1 MPGPLAGIEVL
12 DLTSVVSGP
21 LATMFLAD
29 QGAEVIKIEPL
40 GGDITRHSRQSVS
53 ASGEFS
59 ALFVSTNRGKRSL
72 SLDLKRP
79 EAGKIMRKLIARADV
94 LVQNFRPGTMERLG
108 LGEPT
113 LRTDNPRLIYV
124 SISGVGESGPYAGKR
139 VYDPIIQGLSGFAD
153 LQSDPKTRRPRMIRT
168 IVADKT
174 TAIFAAQAVT
184 AALFARERTGEGQHV
199 RLAML
204 DTMIA
209 YLWPEAMTQY
219 TVVGREATTAD
230 PTARPELIFETVD
243 GYITVGTISD
253 SEWRAFCAAAQRPDL
268 AEDPRFNTPGGRAV
282 NATERILLMAEII
295 KERPTAEWLQR
306 LDANDVPS
314 APVLRRSQVI
324 ANEQVLARELI
335 SEFDHPDIGRVRQ
348 PQPAARFGRTPA
360 AMQGPA
366 PRIGEHSAIV
376 LAELGFDA
384 AEIEQLAAEEI
395 VRLVKTCFRIVRG
408 ASARKP
414 CASEPVNHGLPS
426 RMSL

>member
-1 MPGPLAGIEVL
+1 MPGPLAGIRVL

-79 EAGKIMRKLIARADV
+79 EAVTIMRKLIARADV

-113 LRTDNPRLIYV
+113 LRASNPRLIYV

-153 LQSDPKTRRPRMIRT
+153 LQADPKTHRPRMIRT

-184 AALFARERTGEGQHV
+184 AALFARERTGEGQHI

-230 PTARPELIFETVD
+230 PTARPDLIFETAD

-253 SEWRAFCAAAQRPDL
+253 SEWQGFCAASGRPGL

-295 KERPTAEWLQR
+295 KERPTAEWQQR
-306 LDANDVPS
+306 LDTNDVPS
-314 APVLRRSQVI
+314 APVLRRGEVI
-324 ANEQVLARELI
+324 ANQLVLARKLI
-335 SEFDHPDIGRVRQ
+335 AEFDHPDIGLVRQ
-348 PQPAARFGRTPA
+348 PKPAARFDRTPA
-360 AMQGPA
+360 EIRGPA
-366 PRIGEHSAIV
+366 PRIGEHSAVI
-376 LAELGFDA
+376 LAELGLEA
-384 AEIEQLAAEEI
+384 AEIERLAAEKI
-395 VRLVKTCFRIVRG
+395 VRLVKT
-408 ASARKP
+408 
-414 CASEPVNHGLPS
+414 
-426 RMSL
+426 

>member
-1 MPGPLAGIEVL
+1 MPGPLAGIRVL

-40 GGDITRHSRQSVS
+40 SGDITRRSRQSIS

-59 ALFVSTNRGKRSL
+59 ALFVSSNRGKRSL
-72 SLDLKRP
+72 ALDLKRP
-79 EAGKIMRKLIARADV
+79 EAVKIMRKLIASSDV
-94 LVQNFRPGTMERLG
+94 LVQNFRPGTIERLG
-108 LGEPT
+108 LGEPA
-113 LRTDNPRLIYV
+113 LRELNPRLIYV
-124 SISGVGESGPYAGKR
+124 SISGVGESGPYAKKR

-153 LQSDPKTRRPRMIRT
+153 LQAEPKTRRPQMIRT

-184 AALFARERTGEGQHV
+184 AALFAREQTGEGQHI

-230 PTARPELIFETVD
+230 PTARPELIFETAD

-253 SEWRAFCAAAQRPDL
+253 SEWRGFCAASERLGL
-268 AEDPRFNTPGGRAV
+268 AEDSRFSTPAGRAA

-295 KERPTAEWLQR
+295 KERPSAEWLQR

-314 APVLRRSQVI
+314 APVLRRCEVI
-324 ANEQVLARELI
+324 TNEQVVARELI
-335 SEFDHPDIGRVRQ
+335 EEFDHSDIGRIRQ
-348 PQPAARFGRTPA
+348 PKPAARFDRTPA
-360 AMQGPA
+360 EIRGPA
-366 PRIGEHSAIV
+366 PRIGEHSAVI
-376 LAELGFDA
+376 LAELGLEPP
-384 AEIEQLAAEEI
+384 EIERLAAEKI
-395 VRLVKTCFRIVRG
+395 VRLVKT
-408 ASARKP
+408 
-414 CASEPVNHGLPS
+414 
-426 RMSL
+426 

>member
-1 MPGPLAGIEVL
+1 MPGPLAGIRVL

-40 GGDITRHSRQSVS
+40 GGDITRRSRQSIS

-59 ALFVSTNRGKRSL
+59 ALFVSSNRGKRSL
-72 SLDLKRP
+72 ALDLKRP
-79 EAGKIMRKLIARADV
+79 EAAKIMRKLIASSDV

-113 LRTDNPRLIYV
+113 LRELNPRLIYV
-124 SISGVGESGPYAGKR
+124 SISGVGESGPYAKKR

-153 LQSDPKTRRPRMIRT
+153 LQAEPRTRRPQMIRT

-174 TAIFAAQAVT
+174 TAIFAAQAIT
-184 AALFARERTGEGQHV
+184 AALFARERTGEGQHI

-230 PTARPELIFETVD
+230 PTARPDLIFETAD

-253 SEWRAFCAAAQRPDL
+253 SEWQGFCAASGRPGL

-295 KERPTAEWLQR
+295 KKRPTAEWLQR

-314 APVLRRSQVI
+314 APVLRRNEVI
-324 ANEQVLARELI
+324 ANQQVLARELI
-335 SEFDHPDIGRVRQ
+335 VELDHPDIGLVRQ
-348 PQPAARFGRTPA
+348 PKPAARFDRTPA
-360 AMQGPA
+360 RIQGPA
-366 PRIGEHSAIV
+366 PRIGEHSATI
-376 LAELGFDA
+376 LAELGFEA
-384 AEIEQLAAEEI
+384 AELERLATEKI
-395 VRLVKTCFRIVRG
+395 VRLVK
-408 ASARKP
+408 A
-414 CASEPVNHGLPS
+414 
-426 RMSL
+426 

>member
-1 MPGPLAGIEVL
+1 MPGPLAGIRVL

-40 GGDITRHSRQSVS
+40 GGDITRRSRQSIS

-59 ALFVSTNRGKRSL
+59 ALFVSSNRGKRSL
-72 SLDLKRP
+72 ALDLKRP
-79 EAGKIMRKLIARADV
+79 EAAKIMRKLIASSDV

-108 LGEPT
+108 FGEPA
-113 LRTDNPRLIYV
+113 LRDLNPRLIYV
-124 SISGVGESGPYAGKR
+124 SISGVGESGPYARKR

-153 LQSDPKTRRPRMIRT
+153 LQADPKTRRPQMIRT

-184 AALFARERTGEGQHV
+184 AALFARERTGEGQHI

-219 TVVGREATTAD
+219 TVVGREATAAD
-230 PTARPELIFETVD
+230 PTARPDLIFETAD

-253 SEWRAFCAAAQRPDL
+253 SEWRGFCAASDRPDL

-295 KERPTAEWLQR
+295 KKHPTTEWLQR
-306 LDANDVPS
+306 LDTNDVPS
-314 APVLRRSQVI
+314 APVLRRSEVM
-324 ANEQVLARELI
+324 ANQQVLARELI
-335 SEFDHPDIGRVRQ
+335 AEFDHPDIGRVRQ
-348 PQPAARFGRTPA
+348 PKPAARFDRTPA
-360 AMQGPA
+360 AIRGPA
-366 PRIGEHSAIV
+366 PRIGEHSAII
-376 LAELGFDA
+376 LAELGLA
-384 AEIEQLAAEEI
+384 TAEIERLAAEKI
-395 VRLVKTCFRIVRG
+395 VRLVK
-408 ASARKP
+408 A
-414 CASEPVNHGLPS
+414 
-426 RMSL
+426 

>member
-1 MPGPLAGIEVL
+1 MPGPLAGIRVL

-72 SLDLKRP
+72 ALDLKRP
-79 EAGKIMRKLIARADV
+79 EAGMIMRKLAARADV

-108 LGEPT
+108 LGEPL
-113 LRTDNPRLIYV
+113 LREINPRLIYL
-124 SISGVGESGPYAGKR
+124 SISGVGDSGPYSGKR

-153 LQSDPKTRRPRMIRT
+153 LQADPETRRPRMIRT

-204 DTMIA
+204 DTMIS

-219 TVVGREATTAD
+219 TVIGREESTAD
-230 PTARPELIFETVD
+230 PVARPDLIFETTD

-253 SEWRAFCAAAQRPDL
+253 SEWRGFCAAAERADL

-295 KERPTAEWLQR
+295 KERPTSEWLQR

-314 APVLRRSQVI
+314 APVLRRSEVI

-335 SEFDHPDIGRVRQ
+335 AEFVHPDIGRVRQ
-348 PQPAARFGRTPA
+348 PKPAARFDRTPA
-360 AMQGPA
+360 AIQGPA
-366 PRIGEHSAIV
+366 PRIGEHSAAI
-376 LAELGFDA
+376 LAELEFDA
-384 AEIEQLAAEEI
+384 AAIE
-395 VRLVKTCFRIVRG
+395 RLVAARIVRV
-408 ASARKP
+408 AKT
-414 CASEPVNHGLPS
+414 
-426 RMSL
+426 

>member
-1 MPGPLAGIEVL
+1 MPGPLAGIRVL

-40 GGDITRHSRQSVS
+40 GGDITRHSRQSIS

-59 ALFVSTNRGKRSL
+59 ALFVSSNRGKRSL
-72 SLDLKRP
+72 ALDLKRP
-79 EAGKIMRKLIARADV
+79 EAAEIMRKLIASADV

-108 LGEPT
+108 FGEPAVRE
-113 LRTDNPRLIYV
+113 LNPRLIYV
-124 SISGVGESGPYAGKR
+124 SISGVGESGPYAKKR

-153 LQSDPKTRRPRMIRT
+153 LQAEPKTRRPQMIRT

-184 AALFARERTGEGQHV
+184 AALFARERTGEGQHI

-204 DTMIA
+204 DTMIS

-230 PTARPELIFETVD
+230 PTARPDLIFETAD

-253 SEWRAFCAAAQRPDL
+253 SEWQGFCAASGRPGL
-268 AEDPRFNTPGGRAV
+268 AEDPRFNTPGGRTV

-295 KERPTAEWLQR
+295 KERPTEEWLRR

-314 APVLRRSQVI
+314 AAVLRRNEVM

-335 SEFDHPDIGRVRQ
+335 VELDHPDIGRVRQ
-348 PQPAARFGRTPA
+348 PVPAARFDRTPA
-360 AMQGPA
+360 RIQGPA
-366 PRIGEHSAIV
+366 PRIGEHSAAI
-376 LAELGFDA
+376 LAELGFEP
-384 AEIEQLAAEEI
+384 AEIERLAAEKI
-395 VRLVKTCFRIVRG
+395 VRLPK
-408 ASARKP
+408 AS
-414 CASEPVNHGLPS
+414 SSDQGH
-426 RMSL
+426 

>member
-1 MPGPLAGIEVL
+1 MPGPLAGINVL

-29 QGAEVIKIEPL
+29 QGADVIKVEPL
-40 GGDITRHSRQSVS
+40 GGDITRRSRQSVS
-53 ASGEFS
+53 GSGEFS

-79 EAGKIMRKLIARADV
+79 EAAKIMRKLAAGADV
-94 LVQNFRPGTMERLG
+94 LAQNFRPGTMERLG
-108 LGEPT
+108 LGEAT
-113 LRTDNPRLIYV
+113 LRATNPRLIYV

-153 LQSDPKTRRPRMIRT
+153 IQSDPKTRRPRMIRT

-184 AALFARERTGEGQHV
+184 AALFARERTGEGQHI

-204 DTMIA
+204 DTMIS

-230 PTARPELIFETVD
+230 PVSRPDLIFETTD

-253 SEWRAFCAAAQRPDL
+253 SEWRGFCAAAERPDL
-268 AEDPRFNTPGGRAV
+268 AEDPRFNTPGGRAI

-295 KERPTAEWLQR
+295 KDHSTADWLQR
-306 LDANDVPS
+306 LDANDAPA
-314 APVLRRSQVI
+314 APVLRRSEVI

-335 SEFDHPDIGRVRQ
+335 AEFEHPDIGLVRQ
-348 PQPAARFGRTPA
+348 PKPAARFDRTPA
-360 AMQGPA
+360 EIRGPA
-366 PRIGEHSAIV
+366 PRIGEHTAII
-376 LAELGFDA
+376 LAELGLA
-384 AEIEQLAAEEI
+384 AVEIEQFAAEKI
-395 VRLVKTCFRIVRG
+395 VRLVST
-408 ASARKP
+408 
-414 CASEPVNHGLPS
+414 
-426 RMSL
+426 

>member
-1 MPGPLAGIEVL
+1 MSGPLAGVRVL

-29 QGAEVIKIEPL
+29 QGADIIKIEPL
-40 GGDITRHSRQSVS
+40 GGDITRRSRQSIS

-59 ALFVSTNRGKRSL
+59 ALFVSSNRGKRSL
-72 SLDLKRP
+72 ALDLKRP
-79 EAGKIMRKLIARADV
+79 EAAKIMRKLVTGSDM

-108 LGEPT
+108 FGEPA
-113 LRTDNPRLIYV
+113 LRKLNPRLIYV
-124 SISGVGESGPYAGKR
+124 SISGVGESGPYAKKR

-153 LQSDPKTRRPRMIRT
+153 LQAEPKTRRPQMIRT

-174 TAIFAAQAVT
+174 TAIFAAQAIT
-184 AALFARERTGEGQHV
+184 AALFARERTGEGQHI

-230 PTARPELIFETVD
+230 PTARPDLIFETAD

-253 SEWRAFCAAAQRPDL
+253 SEWQGFCAAAERPGL

-295 KERPTAEWLQR
+295 KERPTADWLQR
-306 LDANDVPS
+306 LDVNDVPS
-314 APVLRRSQVI
+314 APVLRRNEVI
-324 ANEQVLARELI
+324 ANEQVLARKLIAEL
-335 SEFDHPDIGRVRQ
+335 DHPDIGLVRQ
-348 PQPAARFGRTPA
+348 PVPAARFDRTPA
-360 AMQGPA
+360 RIQGPA
-366 PRIGEHSAIV
+366 PRIGEHSAAI
-376 LAELGFDA
+376 LAELGFEA
-384 AEIEQLAAEEI
+384 AEIERLAAEKI
-395 VRLVKTCFRIVRG
+395 VRLVK
-408 ASARKP
+408 P
-414 CASEPVNHGLPS
+414 
-426 RMSL
+426 

>member
-1 MPGPLAGIEVL
+1 MAGPLAAVRVL

-40 GGDITRHSRQSVS
+40 GGDITRHSRQSIS

-59 ALFVSTNRGKRSL
+59 ALFVSSNRGKRSL
-72 SLDLKRP
+72 ALDLKRP
-79 EAGKIMRKLIARADV
+79 EAAPIMRKLITSADV

-108 LGEPT
+108 LGEAA
-113 LRTDNPRLIYV
+113 LRASHPRLIYV
-124 SISGVGESGPYAGKR
+124 SISGVGESGPYAAKR

-153 LQSDPKTRRPRMIRT
+153 LQADPGTRRPRMIRT

-184 AALFARERTGEGQHV
+184 AALFARERTGEGQHI

-204 DTMIA
+204 DTMIG

-219 TVVGREATTAD
+219 TVVGREASTPD
-230 PTARPELIFETVD
+230 PTARPELIFETAD

-253 SEWRAFCAAAQRPDL
+253 SEWRGFCAAAEQADL
-268 AEDPRFNTPGGRAV
+268 VDDPRFDTPGGRAV

-295 KERPTAEWLQR
+295 KRRPTAEWLQR
-306 LDANDVPS
+306 LDTNDVPS
-314 APVLRRSQVI
+314 APVLRRGEVI
-324 ANEQVLARELI
+324 ANEQVVARELI
-335 SEFDHPDIGRVRQ
+335 AEFDHPDIGRVRQ
-348 PQPAARFGRTPA
+348 PKPAARFDRTPA
-360 AMQGPA
+360 AIHGPA
-366 PRIGEHSAIV
+366 PRIGEHSAAI

-384 AEIEQLAAEEI
+384 AEIEGLGARKI
-395 VRLVKTCFRIVRG
+395 VRLAT
-408 ASARKP
+408 
-414 CASEPVNHGLPS
+414 
-426 RMSL
+426 

>member
-1 MPGPLAGIEVL
+1 MPGPLAGVRVL

-29 QGAEVIKIEPL
+29 QGADVIKIEPL
-40 GGDITRHSRQSVS
+40 GGDITRRSRQSIS

-59 ALFVSTNRGKRSL
+59 ALFVSSNRGKRSL
-72 SLDLKRP
+72 ALDLKRP
-79 EAGKIMRKLIARADV
+79 GAAKIMRKLIASADV

-108 LGEPT
+108 LGEPL
-113 LRTDNPRLIYV
+113 LRELNPRLIYV
-124 SISGVGESGPYAGKR
+124 SISGVGESGPYAKKR

-153 LQSDPKTRRPRMIRT
+153 LQAEPRTRRPQMIRT

-184 AALFARERTGEGQHV
+184 AALFARERTGEGQHI

-230 PTARPELIFETVD
+230 PTARPDLIFETAD

-253 SEWRAFCAAAQRPDL
+253 SEWQGFCAASGRPGL
-268 AEDPRFNTPGGRAV
+268 AENPRFNTPGGRSV
-282 NATERILLMAEII
+282 NATDRILLMAEII

-314 APVLRRSQVI
+314 APVLRRNEVI

-335 SEFDHPDIGRVRQ
+335 VELDHPDIGRVRQ
-348 PQPAARFGRTPA
+348 PVPAARFDRTPA
-360 AMQGPA
+360 RIQGPA
-366 PRIGEHSAIV
+366 PRIGEHSAAI
-376 LAELGFDA
+376 LAELGLEA
-384 AEIEQLAAEEI
+384 AEIERLATEE
-395 VRLVKTCFRIVRG
+395 VVHLVKT
-408 ASARKP
+408 
-414 CASEPVNHGLPS
+414 
-426 RMSL
+426 

>member
-1 MPGPLAGIEVL
+1 
-12 DLTSVVSGP
+12 
-21 LATMFLAD
+21 MFLAD

-40 GGDITRHSRQSVS
+40 GGDITRRSRQSIS

-59 ALFVSTNRGKRSL
+59 ALFVSSNRGKRSL
-72 SLDLKRP
+72 ALDLKRP
-79 EAGKIMRKLIARADV
+79 EAAKIMRKLIAGSDV

-108 LGEPT
+108 FGEPA
-113 LRTDNPRLIYV
+113 LRELNPRLIYV
-124 SISGVGESGPYAGKR
+124 SISGAGESGPYARKR

-153 LQSDPKTRRPRMIRT
+153 LQAESKTRRPQMIRT

-230 PTARPELIFETVD
+230 PTARPDLIFETAD

-253 SEWRAFCAAAQRPDL
+253 SEWQGFCAASGRSGL
-268 AEDPRFNTPGGRAV
+268 AEDPRFNTPGGRSV

-295 KERPTAEWLQR
+295 KERPTAEWLQQ

-314 APVLRRSQVI
+314 APVLRRNEVI
-324 ANEQVLARELI
+324 ANEQVVARELI
-335 SEFDHPDIGRVRQ
+335 IELDHPDIGRVRQ
-348 PQPAARFGRTPA
+348 PVPAARFERTPA
-360 AMQGPA
+360 RIQGPA
-366 PRIGEHSAIV
+366 PRIGEHSAAI
-376 LAELGFDA
+376 LSELGLEA
-384 AEIEQLAAEEI
+384 AEIERLAAEKI
-395 VRLVKTCFRIVRG
+395 VRFVKT
-408 ASARKP
+408 
-414 CASEPVNHGLPS
+414 
-426 RMSL
+426 

>member
-1 MPGPLAGIEVL
+1 MPGPLAGIRVL

-79 EAGKIMRKLIARADV
+79 EAATIMRKLAARADV
-94 LVQNFRPGTMERLG
+94 LVQNFRPGTTERLG
-108 LGEPT
+108 LGEAT
-113 LRTDNPRLIYV
+113 LRASNPRLIYV
-124 SISGVGESGPYAGKR
+124 SISGVGENGPYAGKR

-153 LQSDPKTRRPRMIRT
+153 LQADPQTRRPRMIRT

-230 PTARPELIFETVD
+230 PTARPELIFETAD

-253 SEWRAFCAAAQRPDL
+253 SEWRGFCAASERSDL
-268 AEDPRFNTPGGRAV
+268 AEDPRFGTPGGRAV

-295 KERPTAEWLQR
+295 KERSTAEWLHR
-306 LDANDVPS
+306 LDTNDVPS
-314 APVLRRSQVI
+314 APVLRRGEVI
-324 ANEQVLARELI
+324 ANQQVLARKLI
-335 SEFDHPDIGRVRQ
+335 AEFDHPDIGLVRQ
-348 PQPAARFGRTPA
+348 PKPAARFDRTPA
-360 AMQGPA
+360 EIRGPA
-366 PRIGEHSAIV
+366 PRIGEHGAVI
-376 LAELGFDA
+376 LAELGLEA
-384 AEIEQLAAEEI
+384 AEIERLAAEKI
-395 VRLVKTCFRIVRG
+395 VRLVKT
-408 ASARKP
+408 
-414 CASEPVNHGLPS
+414 
-426 RMSL
+426 

>member
-1 MPGPLAGIEVL
+1 MSGPLAGIRVL

-40 GGDITRHSRQSVS
+40 GGDITRRSRQSIS

-72 SLDLKRP
+72 ALDLKRP
-79 EAGKIMRKLIARADV
+79 ETAEIMRKLITSSDV

-108 LGEPT
+108 FGEPV
-113 LRTDNPRLIYV
+113 LRELNPRLIYV
-124 SISGVGESGPYAGKR
+124 SISGVGESGPYAKKR
-139 VYDPIIQGLSGFAD
+139 VYDPIIQALSGFAD
-153 LQSDPKTRRPRMIRT
+153 LQAEPKTRRPQMIRT

-184 AALFARERTGEGQHV
+184 AGLFARERTGEGQHV

-209 YLWPEAMTQY
+209 YVWPEAMTQY

-230 PTARPELIFETVD
+230 PTARPDLIFETAD

-253 SEWRAFCAAAQRPDL
+253 SEWQGFCAAAGRSAL
-268 AEDPRFNTPGGRAV
+268 AEDPRFNTPGGRAE
-282 NATERILLMAEII
+282 NAAERILLMAEIM
-295 KERPTAEWLQR
+295 KERPTAQWLER

-314 APVLRRSQVI
+314 APVLRRNDVI
-324 ANEQVLARELI
+324 ANEQVVARELI
-335 SEFDHPDIGRVRQ
+335 VELDHPDIGLVRQ
-348 PQPAARFGRTPA
+348 PKPAARFDRTPA
-360 AMQGPA
+360 QIQGPA
-366 PRIGEHSAIV
+366 PRIGEHTAAI
-376 LAELGFDA
+376 LAEIGLEA
-384 AEIEQLAAEEI
+384 AEIERLAAEQI
-395 VRLVKTCFRIVRG
+395 VRL
-408 ASARKP
+408 A
-414 CASEPVNHGLPS
+414 
-426 RMSL
+426 

>member
-1 MPGPLAGIEVL
+1 MPGPLAGVRVL

-29 QGAEVIKIEPL
+29 QGADVIKIEPL
-40 GGDITRHSRQSVS
+40 GGDITRRSRQSIS

-59 ALFVSTNRGKRSL
+59 ALFVSSNRGKRSL
-72 SLDLKRP
+72 ALDLKRP
-79 EAGKIMRKLIARADV
+79 EAAKIMRKLIASADV

-108 LGEPT
+108 LGEPA
-113 LRTDNPRLIYV
+113 LRELNPRLIYV
-124 SISGVGESGPYAGKR
+124 SISGVGESGPYAKKR

-153 LQSDPKTRRPRMIRT
+153 LQAEPRTRRPQMIRT

-184 AALFARERTGEGQHV
+184 AALFARERTGEGQHI

-230 PTARPELIFETVD
+230 PTARPDLIFETAD

-253 SEWRAFCAAAQRPDL
+253 SEWQGFCAASGRPGL
-268 AEDPRFNTPGGRAV
+268 AEDPRFNTPGGRSL

-314 APVLRRSQVI
+314 APVLRRNEVI

-335 SEFDHPDIGRVRQ
+335 VELDHPDIGRVRQ
-348 PQPAARFGRTPA
+348 PVPAARFDRTPA
-360 AMQGPA
+360 RIQGPA
-366 PRIGEHSAIV
+366 PRIGEHSAAI
-376 LAELGFDA
+376 LAELGLEA
-384 AEIEQLAAEEI
+384 AEIERLATEEI
-395 VRLVKTCFRIVRG
+395 VRLVKT
-408 ASARKP
+408 
-414 CASEPVNHGLPS
+414 
-426 RMSL
+426 

>member
-1 MPGPLAGIEVL
+1 MPGPLVGIRVL

-21 LATMFLAD
+21 LSTMFLAD
-29 QGAEVIKIEPL
+29 QGADVIKIEPL

-79 EAGKIMRKLIARADV
+79 EAVMIMRKLAARADV
-94 LVQNFRPGTMERLG
+94 LIQNFRPGTMERLG
-108 LGEPT
+108 LGEPA
-113 LRTDNPRLIYV
+113 LRAFNPRLIYV

-153 LQSDPKTRRPRMIRT
+153 VQSEPKTRRPQMIRT

-174 TAIFAAQAVT
+174 TAIFAAQAVC
-184 AALFARERTGEGQHV
+184 AALYARERTGEGQHI

-209 YLWPEAMTQY
+209 YLS
-219 TVVGREATTAD
+219 
-230 PTARPELIFETVD
+230 RPDLIFETAD

-253 SEWRAFCAAAQRPDL
+253 SEWQGFCAASERSGL

-314 APVLRRSQVI
+314 APVLRRSEVI

-335 SEFDHPDIGRVRQ
+335 AEFDHPDIGLVRQ
-348 PQPAARFGRTPA
+348 PKPAARFDRTPA
-360 AMQGPA
+360 AIRGPA
-366 PRIGEHSAIV
+366 PRIGEHSAII
-376 LAELGFDA
+376 LAELGLET
-384 AEIEQLAAEEI
+384 AEIERLAAEKI
-395 VRLVKTCFRIVRG
+395 VRLVK
-408 ASARKP
+408 A
-414 CASEPVNHGLPS
+414 
-426 RMSL
+426 

>member
-1 MPGPLAGIEVL
+1 MPGPLAGIRVL

-40 GGDITRHSRQSVS
+40 GGDITRRSRQSIS

-59 ALFVSTNRGKRSL
+59 ALFVSSNRGKRSL
-72 SLDLKRP
+72 ALDLKRP
-79 EAGKIMRKLIARADV
+79 EAAKIMRKLIASSDV

-108 LGEPT
+108 FGEPA
-113 LRTDNPRLIYV
+113 LRDLNPRLIYV
-124 SISGVGESGPYAGKR
+124 SISGVGESGPYARKR

-153 LQSDPKTRRPRMIRT
+153 LQADPKTRRPQMIRT

-184 AALFARERTGEGQHV
+184 AALFARERTGEGQHI

-230 PTARPELIFETVD
+230 PTARPDLIFETAD

-253 SEWRAFCAAAQRPDL
+253 SEWQGFCAASGRPGL
-268 AEDPRFNTPGGRAV
+268 TEDPRFNSPGGRAV
-282 NATERILLMAEII
+282 SATERILLMAEII
-295 KERPTAEWLQR
+295 KERPTAEWLRR
-306 LDANDVPS
+306 LDTNDVPS
-314 APVLRRSQVI
+314 APVLRRNEVI

-335 SEFDHPDIGRVRQ
+335 IELDQPDIGRVRQ
-348 PQPAARFGRTPA
+348 PVPAARFDRTPA
-360 AMQGPA
+360 RIQGPA
-366 PRIGEHSAIV
+366 PRIGEHSAAI
-376 LAELGFDA
+376 LAELGLNA
-384 AEIEQLAAEEI
+384 VEIERLAAEKV
-395 VRLVKTCFRIVRG
+395 VRLVNT
-408 ASARKP
+408 
-414 CASEPVNHGLPS
+414 
-426 RMSL
+426 

>member
-1 MPGPLAGIEVL
+1 
-12 DLTSVVSGP
+12 
-21 LATMFLAD
+21 MFLAD

-40 GGDITRHSRQSVS
+40 GGDITRRSRQSIS

-72 SLDLKRP
+72 ALDLKQP
-79 EAGKIMRKLIARADV
+79 EAAKIMRKLIAGSDV

-108 LGEPT
+108 FGEPA
-113 LRTDNPRLIYV
+113 LRELNPRLIYV
-124 SISGVGESGPYAGKR
+124 SISGVGESGPYSKKR

-153 LQSDPKTRRPRMIRT
+153 LQAEPKTRRPQMIRT

-174 TAIFAAQAVT
+174 TAIFAAQAIT

-219 TVVGREATTAD
+219 TVVGREVTTAD
-230 PTARPELIFETVD
+230 PTARPDLIFETAD

-253 SEWRAFCAAAQRPDL
+253 SEWQGFCAASGRSSL
-268 AEDPRFNTPGGRAV
+268 AEDPRFNTPGGRSV

-314 APVLRRSQVI
+314 APVLRRNEVI
-324 ANEQVLARELI
+324 ANEQVVARELI
-335 SEFDHPDIGRVRQ
+335 VELDHPDIGPVRQ
-348 PQPAARFGRTPA
+348 PKPAARFDRTPA
-360 AMQGPA
+360 QIHGPA
-366 PRIGEHSAIV
+366 PRIGEHSAAI
-376 LAELGFDA
+376 LSELGLEA
-384 AEIEQLAAEEI
+384 GEIERLAAEQV
-395 VRLVKTCFRIVRG
+395 VRLVKT
-408 ASARKP
+408 
-414 CASEPVNHGLPS
+414 
-426 RMSL
+426 

>member
-1 MPGPLAGIEVL
+1 MPGPLAGIRVL

-29 QGAEVIKIEPL
+29 QGAEVIKVEPL
-40 GGDITRHSRQSVS
+40 GGDITRRSRQSIS

-59 ALFVSTNRGKRSL
+59 ALFLSSNRGKRSL
-72 SLDLKRP
+72 ALDLKRP
-79 EAGKIMRKLIARADV
+79 EAGTIMRKLVTSSDV

-108 LGEPT
+108 LGEPAMRE
-113 LRTDNPRLIYV
+113 LNPRLIYV
-124 SISGVGESGPYAGKR
+124 SISGVGESGPYATKR

-153 LQSDPKTRRPRMIRT
+153 LQAEPKTRRPQMIRT

-174 TAIFAAQAVT
+174 TAIFAAQAIT
-184 AALFARERTGEGQHV
+184 AALFARERTGGGQHI

-230 PTARPELIFETVD
+230 PTARPDLIFETAD

-253 SEWRAFCAAAQRPDL
+253 SEWQGFCAASGRSGL
-268 AEDPRFNTPGGRAV
+268 AEDPRFSTPGGRAV

-295 KERPTAEWLQR
+295 KERPTAEWRER

-314 APVLRRSQVI
+314 APVLRRNEVI
-324 ANEQVLARELI
+324 ANEQVVARELI
-335 SEFDHPDIGRVRQ
+335 AEFDHPDIGPVRQ
-348 PQPAARFGRTPA
+348 PKPAARFDRTPA
-360 AMQGPA
+360 QIRGPA
-366 PRIGEHSAIV
+366 PRIGEHSATI
-376 LAELGFDA
+376 LAELRFGA
-384 AEIEQLAAEEI
+384 AEIDRLATEKI
-395 VRLVKTCFRIVRG
+395 VRLVKT
-408 ASARKP
+408 
-414 CASEPVNHGLPS
+414 
-426 RMSL
+426 

>member
-1 MPGPLAGIEVL
+1 MPGPLAGVRVL

-40 GGDITRHSRQSVS
+40 GGDITRRSRQSIS

-59 ALFVSTNRGKRSL
+59 ALFVSSNRGKRSL
-72 SLDLKRP
+72 ALDLKRS
-79 EAGKIMRKLIARADV
+79 EAAKIMRKLITGADV

-113 LRTDNPRLIYV
+113 LRELNPRLIYV
-124 SISGVGESGPYAGKR
+124 SISGVGESGPYAKKR
-139 VYDPIIQGLSGFAD
+139 VYDPIIQALSGFAD
-153 LQSDPKTRRPRMIRT
+153 LQAEPTTRRPQMIRT

-174 TAIFAAQAVT
+174 TAIFVAQAVT
-184 AALFARERTGEGQHV
+184 AALFARERTGEGQHI

-204 DTMIA
+204 DTMIG

-219 TVVGREATTAD
+219 TVVGRETTTAD
-230 PTARPELIFETVD
+230 PTARPDLIFATAD

-253 SEWRAFCAAAQRPDL
+253 SEWQGFCAATGRPGL
-268 AEDPRFNTPGGRAV
+268 AEDLRFNTPGGRAV

-295 KERPTAEWLQR
+295 KERPTAEWLRR

-314 APVLRRSQVI
+314 APVLRRNEVI

-335 SEFDHPDIGRVRQ
+335 VELDHPDIGRVRQ
-348 PQPAARFGRTPA
+348 PVPAARFDRTPA
-360 AMQGPA
+360 QIRGPA
-366 PRIGEHSAIV
+366 PRIGEHSAAI
-376 LAELGFDA
+376 LAELGFEA
-384 AEIEQLAAEEI
+384 AEIEQLATEKI
-395 VRLVKTCFRIVRG
+395 VRLVK
-408 ASARKP
+408 
-414 CASEPVNHGLPS
+414 N
-426 RMSL
+426 

>member
-1 MPGPLAGIEVL
+1 MPGPLTGIRVL
-12 DLTSVVSGP
+12 DLTGVVSGP

-40 GGDITRHSRQSVS
+40 GGDITRRSRQSIS

-59 ALFVSTNRGKRSL
+59 ALFVSSNRGKRSL
-72 SLDLKRP
+72 ALDLKRP
-79 EAGKIMRKLIARADV
+79 EAAKIMHKLIARADV

-108 LGEPT
+108 FGEPA
-113 LRTDNPRLIYV
+113 LRELNPRLIYV
-124 SISGVGESGPYAGKR
+124 SISGVGESGPYAKKR

-153 LQSDPKTRRPRMIRT
+153 LQAEPKTRRPQMIRT

-174 TAIFAAQAVT
+174 TAIFAAQAIT
-184 AALFARERTGEGQHV
+184 AALFARERTGEGQHI

-219 TVVGREATTAD
+219 TVIGREAAIAD
-230 PTARPELIFETVD
+230 PTARPDLIFETAD

-253 SEWRAFCAAAQRPDL
+253 PEWQGFCAASGRPGL
-268 AEDPRFNTPGGRAV
+268 AEDARFNTPGGRAV

-314 APVLRRSQVI
+314 APVLRRNEVI

-335 SEFDHPDIGRVRQ
+335 IEFDHPDIGRVRQ
-348 PQPAARFGRTPA
+348 PVPAARFDRTPA
-360 AMQGPA
+360 RIQGPA
-366 PRIGEHSAIV
+366 PRTGEHSAAI
-376 LAELGFDA
+376 LAELGLEP
-384 AEIEQLAAEEI
+384 AEIERLAVEKI
-395 VRLVKTCFRIVRG
+395 VRLVNT
-408 ASARKP
+408 
-414 CASEPVNHGLPS
+414 
-426 RMSL
+426 

>member
-1 MPGPLAGIEVL
+1 MSGPLAGIRVL

-72 SLDLKRP
+72 ALDLKRP
-79 EAGKIMRKLIARADV
+79 EAGMIMRKLAGRADV

-108 LGEPT
+108 LGEPL
-113 LRTDNPRLIYV
+113 LREINPRLIYL
-124 SISGVGESGPYAGKR
+124 SISGVGDSGPYAGKR

-153 LQSDPKTRRPRMIRT
+153 VQADPETRRPRMIRT

-184 AALFARERTGEGQHV
+184 AALFARERTGEGQHI

-204 DTMIA
+204 DTMIS

-219 TVVGREATTAD
+219 TVVGREESTAD
-230 PTARPELIFETVD
+230 PVARPDLIFETTD

-253 SEWRAFCAAAQRPDL
+253 SEWRGFCAAAKRADL

-282 NATERILLMAEII
+282 NATERILIMAEII

-314 APVLRRSQVI
+314 APVLRRSEVI

-335 SEFDHPDIGRVRQ
+335 AEFVHPDIGRVRQ
-348 PQPAARFGRTPA
+348 PKPAARFDRTPA
-360 AMQGPA
+360 AIQGPA
-366 PRIGEHSAIV
+366 PRIGEHSAAI
-376 LAELGFDA
+376 LAELEFDA
-384 AEIEQLAAEEI
+384 AAIERLVAAKI
-395 VRLVKTCFRIVRG
+395 VRVAKT
-408 ASARKP
+408 
-414 CASEPVNHGLPS
+414 
-426 RMSL
+426 

>member
-1 MPGPLAGIEVL
+1 MPGPLAGIRVL

-40 GGDITRHSRQSVS
+40 GGDITRRSRQSIS

-59 ALFVSTNRGKRSL
+59 ALFVSSNRGKRSL
-72 SLDLKRP
+72 ALDLKRS
-79 EAGKIMRKLIARADV
+79 EAAEIMRKLITDSDV

-108 LGEPT
+108 LGEPA
-113 LRTDNPRLIYV
+113 LRELNPRLIYV
-124 SISGVGESGPYAGKR
+124 SISGVGESGPYAKKR

-153 LQSDPKTRRPRMIRT
+153 LQAEPRTRRPQMIRT

-174 TAIFAAQAVT
+174 TAIFAAQAIT
-184 AALFARERTGEGQHV
+184 AALFARERTGEGQHI

-219 TVVGREATTAD
+219 TVIGREATTVD
-230 PTARPELIFETVD
+230 PTARPDLIFETAD

-253 SEWRAFCAAAQRPDL
+253 SEWQGFCAASGRPAL
-268 AEDPRFNTPGGRAV
+268 AEDPRFNTSGGRAV

-314 APVLRRSQVI
+314 APALRRNEVI
-324 ANEQVLARELI
+324 TNEQVLARELI
-335 SEFDHPDIGRVRQ
+335 VELNHPDIGLVRQ
-348 PQPAARFGRTPA
+348 PKPAARFDRTPA
-360 AMQGPA
+360 RIQGPA
-366 PRIGEHSAIV
+366 PRIGEHSAAI
-376 LAELGFDA
+376 LAEIGLEP
-384 AEIEQLAAEEI
+384 AEIKRLATEKV
-395 VRLVKTCFRIVRG
+395 VRLVKT
-408 ASARKP
+408 
-414 CASEPVNHGLPS
+414 
-426 RMSL
+426 

>member
-1 MPGPLAGIEVL
+1 MPGPLAGIRVL

-40 GGDITRHSRQSVS
+40 GGDITRRSRQSIS

-59 ALFVSTNRGKRSL
+59 ALFISSNRGKRSL
-72 SLDLKRP
+72 ALDLKRP
-79 EAGKIMRKLIARADV
+79 EAAEIMRKLIARSDV

-108 LGEPT
+108 FGEPA
-113 LRTDNPRLIYV
+113 LRELSPRLIYV
-124 SISGVGESGPYAGKR
+124 SISGVGESGPYSRKR

-153 LQSDPKTRRPRMIRT
+153 LQAEPKTRRPQMIRT

-174 TAIFAAQAVT
+174 TAIFAAQAVS
-184 AALFARERTGEGQHV
+184 AALFARERTGEGQHI

-219 TVVGREATTAD
+219 TVVGREAATAD
-230 PTARPELIFETVD
+230 PTARPDLIFETAD

-253 SEWRAFCAAAQRPDL
+253 SEWQGFCAASGRPGL

-314 APVLRRSQVI
+314 APVLRRNEVI

-335 SEFDHPDIGRVRQ
+335 VELDHPDIGRVRQ
-348 PQPAARFGRTPA
+348 PVPAARFDRMPA
-360 AMQGPA
+360 RIQGPA
-366 PRIGEHSAIV
+366 PRIGQHSAAI
-376 LAELGFDA
+376 LAELGFEA
-384 AEIEQLAAEEI
+384 AEIERLAAEKI
-395 VRLVKTCFRIVRG
+395 VRLVKT
-408 ASARKP
+408 
-414 CASEPVNHGLPS
+414 
-426 RMSL
+426 

>member
-1 MPGPLAGIEVL
+1 MPGPLAGIRVL

-29 QGAEVIKIEPL
+29 QGAEVIKVEPL
-40 GGDITRHSRQSVS
+40 GGDITRQSRQSVS

-72 SLDLKRP
+72 SIDLKRP
-79 EAGKIMRKLIARADV
+79 EAATIMRKLICRADV

-108 LGEPT
+108 LGEPA
-113 LRTDNPRLIYV
+113 LRAENPRLIYV
-124 SISGVGESGPYAGKR
+124 SISGVGERGPYAKKR

-153 LQSDPKTRRPRMIRT
+153 LQADPETRRPRMIRT

-184 AALFARERTGEGQHV
+184 AALFARERTGEGQHI

-209 YLWPEAMTQY
+209 YLWPEAMTRY

-230 PTARPELIFETVD
+230 PTARPELIFETAD

-253 SEWRAFCAAAQRPDL
+253 SEWCGFCAASERSGL
-268 AEDPRFNTPGGRAV
+268 AEDSRFSTPAGRAA

-314 APVLRRSQVI
+314 APVLRRGEVI
-324 ANEQVLARELI
+324 TNEQVVARELI
-335 SEFDHPDIGRVRQ
+335 EEFDHSDIGRIRQ
-348 PQPAARFGRTPA
+348 PKPAARFDRTPA
-360 AMQGPA
+360 EIRGPA
-366 PRIGEHSAIV
+366 PRIGEHSAVI
-376 LAELGFDA
+376 LAELGLEP
-384 AEIEQLAAEEI
+384 AEIERLAIEKT
-395 VRLVKTCFRIVRG
+395 VRLVKT
-408 ASARKP
+408 
-414 CASEPVNHGLPS
+414 
-426 RMSL
+426 

>member
-1 MPGPLAGIEVL
+1 MPGPLAGIRVL

-79 EAGKIMRKLIARADV
+79 QAGAIMRRLVARADV

-108 LGEPT
+108 LGEAA
-113 LRTDNPRLIYV
+113 LRALNPRLIYV

-139 VYDPIIQGLSGFAD
+139 VYDPIIQALSGFAD
-153 LQSDPKTRRPRMIRT
+153 VQAEPKTRRPQMIRT

-174 TAIFAAQAVT
+174 TAIFAAQAVA
-184 AALFARERTGEGQHV
+184 AALFARERSGEGQHI

-209 YLWPEAMTQY
+209 YLWPEAMTQF
-219 TVVGREATTAD
+219 TVVGREASTAD
-230 PTARPELIFETVD
+230 PTARPDLVFETED

-253 SEWRAFCAAAQRPDL
+253 SEWRGFCAASERPDL
-268 AEDPRFNTPGGRAV
+268 AEDPRFGTPGGRAV
-282 NATERILLMAEII
+282 NATERILMMADII
-295 KERPTAEWLQR
+295 KQRPTAEWLQR
-306 LDANDVPS
+306 LDTNDVPS
-314 APVLRRSQVI
+314 APVLRRGEVI

-335 SEFDHPDIGRVRQ
+335 ADFDHPDIGRVRQ
-348 PQPAARFGRTPA
+348 PKPAARFDRTPA
-360 AMQGPA
+360 AIQGPA
-366 PRIGEHSAIV
+366 PRIGEHSATV
-376 LAELGFDA
+376 LAELGLQQS
-384 AEIEQLAAEEI
+384 EIEQLAAEKI
-395 VRLVKTCFRIVRG
+395 VRLAKT
-408 ASARKP
+408 
-414 CASEPVNHGLPS
+414 
-426 RMSL
+426 